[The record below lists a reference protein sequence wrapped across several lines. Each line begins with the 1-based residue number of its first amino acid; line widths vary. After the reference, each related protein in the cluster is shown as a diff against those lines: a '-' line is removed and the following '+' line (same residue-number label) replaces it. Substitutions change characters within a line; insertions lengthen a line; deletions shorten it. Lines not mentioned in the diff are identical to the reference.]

1 VTLSVFISPVVYA
14 VLKRTSCGGG
24 AAGLADSGAA
34 GFAVAGFAVDG
45 AGLVVL
51 GCAGAG
57 LAGGFCVVWAA
68 VESAPRKIAT
78 VVRIGTR
85 LDARGERRRMDS
97 SPV

>member
-1 VTLSVFISPVVYA
+1 MSPVVYV

-24 AAGLADSGAA
+24 GAAGFAGSGAV

-45 AGLVVL
+45 AAGLVVL

-68 VESAPRKIAT
+68 DVSAPRRIAT
-78 VVRIGTR
+78 EVRIGTR
-85 LDARGERRRMDS
+85 PEVRGERGRM
-97 SPV
+97 